1 MVQGTDVFNSAIVTK
16 SENSFIGYTNT
27 IGNGLHDI
35 LLVKVD
41 QKFNLLWSKT
51 FGGSNDDFGMEIIK
65 GHGDDILILGETS
78 SYGQGGKDIWLIK
91 IDSFGN
97 KIWDK
102 TYGGSKMEFASSIHR
117 SSSKSY
123 QIVGSTLSY
132 TKGLKDGLI
141 IKVNPNGE
149 VLWMNTYGVKNLDEL
164 QDFKKRWKFFY
175 WVYKFN

>member
-1 MVQGTDVFNSAIVTK
+1 MHSIKILLNYSIYLLLLSFSLSQIQSPNNWIKLYGAEGTDVFNSAIVTK
-16 SENSFIGYTNT
+16 SGEFLLIGYTNT

-65 GHGDDILILGETS
+65 GHGDDILILGETA

-123 QIVGSTLSY
+123 QIVGSTLSS

-141 IKVNPNGE
+141 I
-149 VLWMNTYGVKNLDEL
+149 VLS
-164 QDFKKRWKFFY
+164 
-175 WVYKFN
+175 